1 MKRHHIQRSP
11 SPSFK
16 LDDEDDSYEPY
27 VPVAQRRRQKM
38 AKLYVEKQ
46 QKEDLDDNE
55 DAQREEELRKEKARM
70 ERTLLIEAQ
79 EVHSKKAVEGMFY
92 MLDSSY
98 QVIHLF
104 RDLKKTASEK
114 AEEADAEIL
123 EAIKS
128 RRKLASDMELAKGI
142 EYTESLKT
150 RWATTIYSWT
160 CAWHHLSWRPPQYIR
175 DRTPEQHQKVRD
187 KYHILVDGEDI
198 PPPIEHFVVSRF
210 I

>member
-160 CAWHHLSWRPPQYIR
+160 CA
-175 DRTPEQHQKVRD
+175 
-187 KYHILVDGEDI
+187 
-198 PPPIEHFVVSRF
+198 
-210 I
+210 